1 MTPCAGSS
9 ELVGEMA
16 LLGTTPRSAT
26 RRAVAELPVLRLE
39 KDTFL
44 ELMEGDPHIA
54 AEGARRISDRL
65 LHTMEQLQ
73 KAA

>member
-1 MTPCAGSS
+1 MTPCAGSN
-9 ELVGEMA
+9 ELIGEMA
-16 LLGTTPRSAT
+16 LLSTTPRSAT
-26 RRAVAELPVLRLE
+26 RRAVAELPVRRRE

-44 ELMEGDPHIA
+44 ELMERDPHIA
-54 AEGARRISDRL
+54 AEVARRISDRL